1 MGNSEPVDR
10 LRHIE
15 RQIGEIRELVKSGHS
30 KADILVAVHAVREV
44 LAWFGSAVIGD
55 SITEELATTAVSEDP
70 NTRSQRLEALLD
82 LLPYVA
88 F

>member
-1 MGNSEPVDR
+1 MDNGELADR
-10 LRHIE
+10 FRRIE
-15 RQIGEIRELVKSGHS
+15 QQIGEIRERVQSGHS
-30 KADILVAVHAVREV
+30 KADILVAVHAAREV
-44 LAWFGSAVIGD
+44 LALFGSDVIGD
-55 SITEELATTAVSEDP
+55 GITEELATTAASEDP

>member
-1 MGNSEPVDR
+1 VDNGELADR
-10 LRHIE
+10 FRRIE
-15 RQIGEIRELVKSGHS
+15 QQIGEIRERVQSGHS
-30 KADILVAVHAVREV
+30 KADILVAVHAAREV
-44 LAWFGSAVIGD
+44 LARFGSDVIGD
-55 SITEELATTAVSEDP
+55 GITEELATTAASEDP